1 MNFIIIIYFLSIKKN
16 VNEECYNMLYE
27 LFRKFEKRH
36 DLNVS
41 NQLDMLQMEEGQDQ
55 AENSYYEKQN
65 KLNRTHEYV
74 LNTSQIIDNN
84 ENALALMDDGETEP
98 KLGYSNNLSY
108 SSNSSDQTDF
118 DEKFSNDVM
127 NLFQAL
133 QGQKQNL
140 QNLVEPQSDLIRPNI
155 KK

>member
-1 MNFIIIIYFLSIKKN
+1 MNFIIIIYFLSIKKK
-16 VNEECYNMLYE
+16 VNEECYTLLCE
-27 LFRKFEKRH
+27 LFRKFEKRQ

-55 AENSYYEKQN
+55 KENSYYEKQN
-65 KLNRTHEYV
+65 KLNRIHEYV

-84 ENALALMDDGETEP
+84 ENALALMDDDEPEP
-98 KLGYSNNLSY
+98 KLGSNNLNY

-118 DEKFSNDVM
+118 DEKFTNDLM

-133 QGQKQNL
+133 HGQKQNL
-140 QNLVEPQSDLIRPNI
+140 QNLVEPQSELIRPNI